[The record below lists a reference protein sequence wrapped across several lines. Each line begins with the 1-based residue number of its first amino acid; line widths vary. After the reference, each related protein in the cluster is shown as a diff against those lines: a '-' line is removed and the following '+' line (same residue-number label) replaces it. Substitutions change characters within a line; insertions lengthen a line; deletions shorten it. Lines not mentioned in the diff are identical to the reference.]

1 MKFGARGQFAMVVV
15 SWLLKV
21 ALLLLLG
28 MGQKYSSVVKAADTT
43 PASDVGGCG
52 FLHTEPRYY
61 QVTSVLTLQNVP
73 GNDIFVND
81 ALVRT
86 LRRQLLLAE
95 CQVSLSEGVPCVSG
109 TEQLPCAEPVHK
121 CPGVDS
127 VTGSTLTADGSSF
140 VLTND
145 VYKAIVDESCDSNGD
160 GVADSIDSVNML
172 VCGTIAT
179 YGPSVQ
185 SAVKR
190 GACKALCTLA
200 GDAGNMT
207 SSVSNGGSI
216 ENCLSFDLI
225 LSTPTAQAAD
235 VLQSELLSSRIKSDI
250 QLSMSG
256 FGNTPLVFSVV
267 DSSVGPAVGF
277 GFFPPP
283 PPPPPPVK
291 QLAPLPAQGGDTSSD
306 LQLVYG
312 EWSPCYPSCGDGI
325 STRTATCVDK
335 EGAVLALK
343 DCPGGLY
350 AETSKQCSTECQLP
364 HWQYGPWQTCSKRC
378 GTGQSVRTVKC
389 VSDGIT
395 PCSEADQEP
404 ISRECN
410 TVPCD
415 VFSWV
420 ESEWS
425 ECSAPCGGGTQSRNV
440 SCVSSSGEI
449 SSETSCVQD
458 VRPSNSRNCNQ
469 ESCDFCG
476 SNICLGRGTCS
487 GATCQCNK
495 GYAGK
500 YCEVHQSCESGVVDK
515 MLECCPSGVLNASGE
530 CCKEGSSLDGT
541 GKCCAGQ
548 VDACGVCNGNATF
561 IDIQGQCC
569 AVVDANGVC
578 CSSGLIDECGVCN
591 GVGNTCNILLGLKM
605 KVPADLISD
614 GSIQE
619 ASINSYL
626 AQVANISGID
636 QSRISIGSISP
647 TPSAR
652 RRARQLLQ
660 TGDSVDVIVEVEI
673 APDENRVM
681 DIPFSSAYYAAV
693 LPEASSKYGSQKF
706 VVESVPISSR
716 SGFCGNG
723 ICEVGERATVDVTPG
738 TCSQDCGLPSIVCDG
753 GCGSNGFCQP
763 ASGICTCLTGYE
775 GPSCDVCSYGYVLGS
790 DGKTCVLNVAEKGA
804 IAPVVL
810 GDNGEA
816 LVSGNTSSSSSAG
829 VIVGAV
835 IGSLLG
841 VSLLVLLFIY
851 LRKRIAR
858 PASKLR
864 QPRTSHVLDNGEYY
878 PGDDA
883 DEFGLRKKYGM
894 SPYIFGYSD
903 SDRADTIQTG
913 VYQQEAPVII
923 QHVQQ
928 QDDEYDLD
936 RAMTFKS
943 THSIPGY
950 AEIIGMDSQKISLER
965 PISARVSYATH
976 PEDVPTTSS
985 DMYIKKP
992 SGCNTDGDE
1001 QYIASASQHYNGY
1014 ETLEHGKIHL
1024 QEEGDA
1030 SGAHS
1035 LAIESPMSNKEVE
1048 SLGHVQYPANTDVE
1062 LQTSLGSESRLFF
1075 NPAFSLRPDDGQ
1087 QSGTQAPGSD
1097 SKTLVVYSNEEDDL
1111 ALRRRKLDALRA
1123 AVRSLESR
1131 APSEAS
1137 FQSASV
1143 DLMDMPQAHGEFL
1156 PGRPHVPNLDLSTRN
1171 KNKPPAPAPPAAAP
1185 QREGIF
1191 ATMKRALTPPRFRRS
1206 TEPDAVTKSQES
1218 FNRVMNVVNGALGEP
1233 KAVTSRFNA
1242 QQYQDTTHLDTRPPW
1257 H

>member
-1 MKFGARGQFAMVVV
+1 MKFGARGHSGVVVV

-21 ALLLLLG
+21 ALLLFLG
-28 MGQKYSSVVKAADTT
+28 IGHQYSTAVRAADTT
-43 PASDVGGCG
+43 AEVGGCG

-61 QVTSVLTLQNVP
+61 QVTSMLTLQNVP

-86 LRRQLLLAE
+86 LRRQLLVAE
-95 CQVSLSEGVPCVSG
+95 CQVSLSEGAPCVSG

-121 CPGVDS
+121 CPGMDAA
-127 VTGSTLTADGSSF
+127 TGSLLTADGSSF

-160 GVADSIDSVNML
+160 GVTDTIDSVNML
-172 VCGTIAT
+172 VCGTVAT
-179 YGPSVQ
+179 YGPGVQ

-190 GACKALCTLA
+190 GACKAVCTLMGA
-200 GDAGNMT
+200 PENMT
-207 SSVSNGGSI
+207 SSVSNSDTI

-235 VLQSELLSSRIKSDI
+235 VLQSELLSSRIKNDVE
-250 QLSMSG
+250 LSMSG
-256 FGNTPLVFSVV
+256 FGNTPLIFSVV

-291 QLAPLPAQGGDTSSD
+291 QLAPLPTQGGDAASSD

-325 STRTATCVDK
+325 STRTATCIDK

-364 HWQYGPWQTCSKRC
+364 YWQYGPWQTCSKRC
-378 GTGQSVRTVKC
+378 GTGQSIRTAKC
-389 VSDGIT
+389 VSDGT
-395 PCSEADQEP
+395 TACSEAEKEP
-404 ISRECN
+404 LSRECN
-410 TVPCD
+410 TIPCD

-425 ECSAPCGGGTQSRNV
+425 ACSAPCGGGTQSRNV
-440 SCVSSSGEI
+440 SCVSSTGETA
-449 SSETSCVQD
+449 SETSCVQD
-458 VRPSNSRNCNQ
+458 VRPPNSRNCNQ
-469 ESCDFCG
+469 ESCNFCG
-476 SNICLGRGTCS
+476 STICLGRGTCS
-487 GATCQCNK
+487 DSTCQCNK

-500 YCEVHQSCESGVVDK
+500 YCEVHQSCESGVVDT
-515 MLECCPSGVLNASGE
+515 MLECCQSGVLNSRGE
-530 CCKEGSSLDGT
+530 CCEEGSSLDGT
-541 GKCCAGQ
+541 GECCAGQ
-548 VDACGVCNGNATF
+548 VDACGVCNGNANF
-561 IDIQGQCC
+561 IDIQGKCC
-569 AVVDANGVC
+569 AVVDADGVC
-578 CSSGLIDECGVCN
+578 CSSGMIDECGVCN

-605 KVPADLISD
+605 KVPADLIAD

-647 TPSAR
+647 APSAR

-660 TGDSVDVIVEVEI
+660 TEDTEVVIVEVEI
-673 APDENRVM
+673 APDENQVM
-681 DIPFSSAYYAAV
+681 DVPFSSAYYAAA
-693 LPEASSKYGSQKF
+693 LPEASAKYGSQKF
-706 VVESVPISSR
+706 AVENVPISSR
-716 SGFCGNG
+716 SGVCGNG

-738 TCSQDCGLPSIVCDG
+738 TCSQDCGLPSKVCDG

-763 ASGICTCLTGYE
+763 ASGICMCLSGYE
-775 GPSCDVCSYGYVLGS
+775 GPSCDMCSHGYVLGA
-790 DGKTCVLNVAEKGA
+790 DGVTCILNVAEKGA

-810 GDNGEA
+810 GDNGQA
-816 LVSGNTSSSSSAG
+816 LVSGQSSSSSSAG

-841 VSLLVLLFIY
+841 VALLVLLFIY
-851 LRKRIAR
+851 LRKRMAR
-858 PASKLR
+858 PVSTLH
-864 QPRTSHVLDNGEYY
+864 QPRRSHVLDNGEYY
-878 PGDDA
+878 PGDDS

-894 SPYIFGYSD
+894 SPYNFGYTD
-903 SDRADTIQTG
+903 SDQADTIQTG
-913 VYQQEAPVII
+913 VYQQDDPVII

-928 QDDEYDLD
+928 QDDGYDLE

-943 THSIPGY
+943 THSMPGY
-950 AEIIGMDSQKISLER
+950 AEIIGMDSQNIALER
-965 PISARVSYATH
+965 PISAKVSYATQ
-976 PEDVPTTSS
+976 PTDAPTTSS

-992 SGCNTDGDE
+992 SECITDGDE
-1001 QYIASASQHYNGY
+1001 QYIPSAPQHHHGY
-1014 ETLEHGKIHL
+1014 DSPEHGEQHL
-1024 QEEGDA
+1024 QEEGDT

-1035 LAIESPMSNKEVE
+1035 LAIESPASINEVE
-1048 SLGHVQYPANTDVE
+1048 SLGHVQYRANTDVE

-1087 QSGTQAPGSD
+1087 QSCAEAPDSD
-1097 SKTLVVYSNEEDDL
+1097 SKTMVVIRNEEDDL
-1111 ALRRRKLDALRA
+1111 AMRRRKLDALRA

-1143 DLMDMPQAHGEFL
+1143 DLMDPPQTHGEFL
-1156 PGRPHVPNLDLSTRN
+1156 PGRPHVPGLDLSSKN
-1171 KNKPPAPAPPAAAP
+1171 KNKPPAPAPAAVP

-1191 ATMKRALTPPRFRRS
+1191 ATMKRALTPPRFRKCKES
-1206 TEPDAVTKSQES
+1206 NAVTKSQES
-1218 FNRVMNVVNGALGEP
+1218 FNRVMNAVNGALREP
-1233 KAVTSRFNA
+1233 KAATSRFNA